1 MRPGMTRV
9 LRKISLRLGFER
21 DWYLYIVA
29 AVIGLLMALV
39 ATLFIAPLRG
49 MELWSEARSGQV
61 LLLWLVLLA
70 PCIGGLVVGILRA
83 IIHADDVGPG
93 ITTLMHAVL
102 RGRSRIS
109 LRVGLQKWLGSTSTI
124 VTGGSAG
131 AEGPIITIGG
141 VIGSNIARLLGTRSQ
156 NTATLLGCGSAAG
169 IAAVFNAP
177 IAGVFFVMEILLR
190 DFSLKTF
197 TPIVISAVVASAA
210 TQGILH
216 DSAIFDV
223 GDGFMGRDDF
233 FSLAQLPVYLLLGLL
248 CGLGSILFI
257 RMLGVTGSLFDR
269 MPVSRIVRPA
279 IGGILLG
286 LLGLGWMLWIGS
298 GDVPGFYGNGYPV
311 ITQLIDP
318 ATYFQDDAYLTL
330 TPIGDL
336 ALVVLG
342 LFVLK
347 LVGTCLTLGSGGAG
361 GMFAPS
367 LLMGAALG
375 GGLGLLLEWMGWL
388 PHGNPAHVALVGMAA
403 MLAGSTHAPLTAIL
417 IVYEMTQSYQVIM
430 PLMFAAVVSTI
441 VARSFNRDSIYT
453 SRLRKLGIHLG
464 VMSDLTILRR
474 MRVSDVALRDPVV
487 VSENDPAQVLL
498 DLSMSK
504 GISDFI
510 VVNDRGNYA
519 GMVTADDLKSA
530 LVYRDAIP
538 LLQVNELE
546 RSNLPTVTTDDC
558 LDTVLEKFS
567 RNDVEALPV
576 FSAEDVEHAVGLIT
590 RNRLMQVYQVELE
603 KEG

>member
-1 MRPGMTRV
+1 MRPGMTRI
-9 LRKISLRLGFER
+9 LRKVSLRLGFER
-21 DWYLYIVA
+21 DWYLYLVA

-49 MELWSEARSGQV
+49 MELWSKARSGDA

-70 PCIGGLVVGILRA
+70 PCVGGLVVGMLRA
-83 IIHADDVGPG
+83 AIHANDIGPG
-93 ITTLMHAVL
+93 VTTLMHAVL

-124 VTGGSAG
+124 ISGGSAG

-141 VIGSNIARLLGTRSQ
+141 VMGSNIARLLGTRTQ

-223 GDGFMGRDDF
+223 GEGFMGQDDF
-233 FSLAQLPVYLLLGLL
+233 FDLWQLPVYLALGLL
-248 CGLGSILFI
+248 CGLAAIVFI
-257 RMLGVTGSLFDR
+257 RVLGMTGSLFDR
-269 MPVSRIVRPA
+269 MPGPKIIRPA
-279 IGGILLG
+279 IGGLLLG
-286 LLGLGWMLWIGS
+286 VLGFAWMFWAHS
-298 GDVPGFYGNGYPV
+298 GDVPAFFGNGYPV

-318 ATYFQDDAYLTL
+318 STYFQDSSYETL
-330 TPIGDL
+330 NPMREL
-336 ALVVLG
+336 FVLLVG
-342 LFVLK
+342 LFILK
-347 LVGTCLTLGSGGAG
+347 LVGTSLTLGSGGAG

-367 LLMGAALG
+367 LLLGAALG
-375 GGLGLLLEWMGWL
+375 GALGLVLEWMGLL
-388 PHGNPAHVALVGMAA
+388 PHGHPAHVALVGMAA
-403 MLAGSTHAPLTAIL
+403 MLAGTTHAPLTAIL

-430 PLMFAAVVSTI
+430 PLMFAAVISTI
-441 VARSFNRDSIYT
+441 VARSINRDSIYT

-474 MRVSDVALRDPVV
+474 MRVSDVALREPVV

-498 DLSMSK
+498 DLSVSK
-504 GISDFI
+504 GVGDFI
-510 VVNDRGNYA
+510 VVNDHGNYA

-530 LVYRDAIP
+530 LVYREAIP
-538 LLQVNELE
+538 LLQINELE
-546 RSNLPTVTTDDC
+546 RSNLPTVTTDDS

-576 FSAEDVEHAVGLIT
+576 FAADDIEHPVGLIT
-590 RNRLMQVYQVELE
+590 RNRLMQIYQAELE

>member
-29 AVIGLLMALV
+29 AAIGLMMALV

-49 MELWSEARSGQV
+49 MELWSEARSGQM

-70 PCIGGLVVGILRA
+70 PCIGGVIVGILRA
-83 IIHADDVGPG
+83 VIHADDVGPG
-93 ITTLMHAVL
+93 VTTLMHAVL

-124 VTGGSAG
+124 VSGGSAG

-141 VIGSNIARLLGTRSQ
+141 VLGSNIARLLGTRSQ

-197 TPIVISAVVASAA
+197 TPIVIAAVVASAA
-210 TQGILH
+210 THGILH

-233 FSLAQLPVYLLLGLL
+233 FSLGQLPIYLLLGLL

-257 RMLGVTGSLFDR
+257 RTLSVTGSLFDR
-269 MPVSRIVRPA
+269 MPVSKIVRPA

-286 LLGLGWMLWIGS
+286 LLGLGWMLWLQT
-298 GDVPGFYGNGYPV
+298 GDVPAFYGNGYPV

-318 ATYFQDDAYLTL
+318 STYFQDGGHETL
-330 TPIGDL
+330 NPMGEL
-336 ALVVLG
+336 MLLLLG
-342 LFVLK
+342 LFLLK
-347 LVGTCLTLGSGGAG
+347 LIGTSLTLGSGGAG

-367 LLMGAALG
+367 LLLGASLG
-375 GGLGLLLEWMGWL
+375 GALGLLLEWMGWL
-388 PHGNPAHVALVGMAA
+388 PHGHPAHVALVGMAA
-403 MLAGSTHAPLTAIL
+403 MLAGTTHAPLTAIL

-474 MRVSDVALRDPVV
+474 MRVSDIALRDPVV

-498 DLSMSK
+498 DMSVTK
-504 GISDFI
+504 GVRDFI
-510 VVNDRGNYA
+510 VVNDHGNYA
-519 GMVTADDLKSA
+519 GMVTSDDLKSA

-546 RSNLPTVTTDDC
+546 RSNLPTVTTDDS

-567 RNDVEALPV
+567 RNDVDALPV

-590 RNRLMQVYQVELE
+590 RNRLMQVYQIELE